1 MGHINIEI
9 TPSRMEEHLKY
20 HITNNIKLAKEG
32 KNPIALE
39 FCGNSGIAKTSI
51 VEQVANQFK
60 ETHNF
65 VKLNFSQLATEDIC
79 GFPFIATEM
88 YKKDE
93 LVPIWIKDNQVNQ
106 YLSLGYELTG
116 RTETSYAIPK
126 WFVFNDNK
134 PIVFLADDYTRATQ
148 QVIQACM
155 DIVDRQSFATWSLP
169 KGSTVV
175 LTTNPDNG
183 DFILSSIEDEAMLTR
198 KLRYF
203 IKPDVEGWAKWAE
216 SAKINEKIINFLLKN
231 KEVIEGTGKNKDG
244 TVNKKGNLRIW
255 TKFADAIS
263 GISNFSDGTEKDTNW
278 QMVFEM
284 GQGSIP
290 VEDLLLFNQFIQ
302 DKLDKIM
309 PIEDIFRKNSKDVIK
324 HLKSIIGKGAST
336 RNDIKALIIKRIN
349 NYIES
354 FHKEFDKDMINN
366 YWNLMEEDEL
376 FAKDMVLMSI
386 ATYQQK
392 LKIEGKTCLDLREK
406 INKIIYSSV

>member
-20 HITNNIKLAKEG
+20 HIQNNVKLASEG
-32 KNPIALE
+32 KNPVSIE
-39 FCGNSGIAKTSI
+39 FQGEAGLGKTSI
-51 VEQVANQFK
+51 VEQIAQEFK
-60 ETHNF
+60 KSHNF
-65 VKLNFSQLATEDIC
+65 VKLSVSQLSIEDLV
-79 GFPFIATEM
+79 GFPFIAIELCND
-88 YKKDE
+88 KKE
-93 LVPIWIKDNQVNQ
+93 CIWIKDNQLSQ
-106 YLSLGYELTG
+106 YLASGYILTG
-116 RTETSYAIPK
+116 RTETTYAVPK

-134 PIVFLADDYTRATQ
+134 PIIICLDDYSRANQ

-155 DIVDRQSFATWSLP
+155 DIVDRGSFSTWALP

-175 LTTNPDNG
+175 LTTNPDNS
-183 DFILSSIEDEAMLTR
+183 DYIINVEDNAQTSRRL
-198 KLRYF
+198 KYSV
-203 IKPDVEGWAKWAE
+203 KANVEDWSKYAE

-290 VEDLLLFNQFIQ
+290 IEDLLLFNQFIQ

-309 PIEDIFRKNSKDVIK
+309 PIEDIFKKDSKDVIK
-324 HLKSIIGKGAST
+324 HLKSIIGKGSNT

-366 YWNLMEEDEL
+366 YWDLMEEDDL

-386 ATYQQK
+386 ASYQQK